1 MTFYKLS
8 ANIKQKLKH
17 SKKLGIKIVGIKM
30 GVVNMKLSTKGRY
43 GLRAI
48 VDLAMN
54 SQDEAVA
61 LSSIAERQNISISY
75 LEQLIAKLRK
85 AGLVNSI
92 RGAQGGYILAKDS
105 KEISVGD
112 ILRALEG
119 NLNPVDCS
127 EIEEGAETECSGK
140 DVCVTKYVWKRISDS
155 INQTVDSISLYELV
169 QEGNAVK
176 NKSQGNNSVIEQKT
190 ERFC

>member
-1 MTFYKLS
+1 
-8 ANIKQKLKH
+8 
-17 SKKLGIKIVGIKM
+17 
-30 GVVNMKLSTKGRY
+30 MKLSTKGRY

-54 SQDEAVA
+54 SKEEAVA

-75 LEQLIAKLRK
+75 LEQLIAKLKK

-92 RGAQGGYILAKDS
+92 RGAQGGYVLAKDS
-105 KEISVGD
+105 KDISVGD

-127 EIEEGAETECSGK
+127 EIEEGTETECSGK
-140 DVCVTKYVWKRISDS
+140 DLCVTKYVWKKISDS
-155 INQTVDSISLYELV
+155 INQTVDNISLYELV
-169 QEGNAVK
+169 EEGKNVK
-176 NKSQGNNSVIEQKT
+176 NKEHYNASDIRGKT